1 MPVFRLTP
9 VPSRLSEPLWLNSQA
24 PHEECYVA
32 ADTEQKARA
41 AAARHFR
48 MGTAMNLRGEVVKS
62 PWQAQELTRCAVVSE
77 ATGDMPID
85 LVYRA
90 SNFPSAYQF
99 LRK

>member
-9 VPSRLSEPLWLNSQA
+9 VLSRLSDPLWQSSQA

-48 MGTAMNLRGEVVKS
+48 MGSAMKLNGEVVKT
-62 PWQAQELTRCAVVSE
+62 PWQASELTTCAEVST
-77 ATGDMPID
+77 AMGDMPIG

-90 SNFPSAYQF
+90 SNFPHARQV